1 MKKILL
7 TLLAFMATMA
17 VNAEQV
23 SKKQALQKAQQF
35 MPGKQFGEGRSF
47 ARSGNLS
54 ESEPFYVFN
63 ADGNQG
69 FVIVSGDDRTT
80 EILGYSKTGSL
91 DLNRLPENLKGW
103 LDGYA
108 RQIEALGTSLK
119 PAKKAKTRGADSW
132 AAIAPMIQTK
142 WNQYYPYNMMCPDK
156 NGYDWRDA
164 GFDTGHLMTNDQTF
178 YHCVTGCVATAMA
191 QIMYYHKHPQS
202 CPAIDQYEITSKG
215 WTINGLPETDFK
227 WADMKETYN
236 GNETDASADAV
247 AELMRYCGQA
257 VTMKYGIGGS
267 SAHVSAEVMA
277 GVFGYS
283 KKCREL
289 YRDPYTTSQWE
300 EMVYGELAAG
310 RPVLYSGNTGDGGGH
325 EFIVDGYDGNG
336 LFHMNWGWGGMS
348 DDYYFVL
355 SLAEPK
361 VQGAGGSNG
370 AYQFDQSA
378 LFGVEPGG
386 EEETLMPKMVSNI
399 SPMATA
405 EYTRASADADFT
417 NVVFNGI
424 VYITL
429 NTPYTTDKEVQFG
442 WALCQN
448 GQVKQA
454 VPSKKITLSAGQTY
468 TGSDLTTNTKATL
481 GAGLELGKYDVCQ
494 VYRFTEDDAW
504 SLCDYYWNPYP
515 FTQYRTAFLVAD
527 VTETTLTVR
536 QPVPSF
542 KVNTITTTE
551 YPSTDSP
558 LDVTLN
564 VTNDGETFEQVMCLW
579 AQKEGEEDWTPV
591 AKATRKID
599 PGKSEDVVMSY
610 KPTVAGNYTLKIT
623 NAVSEEALKTAA
635 VTVYASID
643 ATVGN
648 LKFVCHSK
656 TKKARLVGHTY
667 PSGATVDVN
676 IPSTIDGGQYTVNE
690 IADGAFKGF
699 GLLSAVTIPS
709 TVETIGDGA
718 FYNCYRL
725 SELTVPEGVKH
736 IGESAFQAC
745 YWLETLKLPSTLLNI
760 GDNAFYE
767 CPLKT
772 VVVAMTTPLE
782 IARNVFMTVEEVAGE
797 DVEVFTSADLFVP
810 IGQKAA
816 YSAAEVWKEF
826 PTMYQGE
833 LKDITLEDG
842 ITYSYVTGE
851 DFAIVKSGNPA
862 ILKDKDVVI
871 PSTILAEGKTYKV
884 KKIADNAFVQVFM
897 KSLTI
902 QPGVEEIGIRAFR
915 NSYKIQ
921 NLVLPNSVKSIGA
934 YAFHSV
940 FWLHTLELPASL
952 TSIGE
957 YAFGDNSDLTSVV
970 SHITSPFDIADNVFA
985 IEDGGNMLAPTAS
998 LTVPYG
1004 SKTKYEAA
1012 AGWKLFQPITEMEP
1026 QGTPGDA
1033 NGDGGV
1039 DASDIDVVVRYIME
1053 GDFEGFKFGNANLNG
1068 DDKVDTADLV
1078 LLINMVK

>member
-7 TLLAFMATMA
+7 TLLAFMATVA

-23 SKKQALQKAQQF
+23 TKKQALQKAQQF

-54 ESEPFYVFN
+54 EREPFYVFN
-63 ADGNQG
+63 ARGNQG

-108 RQIEALGTSLK
+108 RQIEALGTSTQ
-119 PAKKAKTRGADSW
+119 PVQRAKTRGAGSW
-132 AAIAPMIQTK
+132 EVVNPLIQTK
-142 WNQYYPYNMMCPDK
+142 WNQHEPYNLMCPDGNFVDYDK
-156 NGYDWRDA
+156 SGYDPENR
-164 GFDTGHLMTNDQTF
+164 
-178 YHCVTGCVATAMA
+178 CVTGCVATAMA
-191 QIMYYHKHPQS
+191 QVMYYWEWPS
-202 CPAIDQYEITSKG
+202 GCDAIDGYDVYKQKKVDHSFQ
-215 WTINGLPETDFK
+215 GLPATTFDWESM
-227 WADMKETYN
+227 ALTYPSN
-236 GNETDASADAV
+236 ATGVSANAV
-247 AELMRYCGQA
+247 AKLLRYCGQA
-257 VTMKYGIGGS
+257 VHMNYGTGGS

-300 EMVYGELAAG
+300 EMVYAELAAG
-310 RPVLYSGNTGDGGGH
+310 RPVLYSGDTDDGGGH

-378 LFGVEPGG
+378 LFGVEPGSG
-386 EEETLMPKMVSNI
+386 EETLMPKMESNI
-399 SPMATA
+399 SSMATA
-405 EYTRASADADFT
+405 EYTRASADVDFT

-448 GQVKQA
+448 GQVKLA

-468 TGSDLTTNTKATL
+468 TRNGPYTNTKATL

-494 VYRFTEDDAW
+494 VYRFTEDDVW
-504 SLCDYYWNPYP
+504 SLCDYYWNPSPYP
-515 FTQYRTAFLVAD
+515 HTAFLVAD

-564 VTNDGETFEQVMCLW
+564 VTNDGETFEQVMYLW
-579 AQKEGEEDWTPV
+579 VQKEGEDDWTPV

-623 NAVSEEALKTAA
+623 NAVSEDALKTTT
-635 VTVYASID
+635 VTVYATFEHPEGDLI
-643 ATVGN
+643 
-648 LKFVCHSK
+648 FVCHPG
-656 TKKARLVGHTY
+656 TKKAKLVGHTY
-667 PSGATVDVN
+667 GAGDAIKVE
-676 IPSTIDGGQYTVNE
+676 IPATIDGGQYTVTE
-690 IADGAFKGF
+690 IADGAFDSF
-699 GLLSAVTIPS
+699 YRLSAVTIPA

-718 FYNCYRL
+718 FWNDYLMN
-725 SELTVPEGVKH
+725 EIVIPAGVKR
-736 IGESAFQAC
+736 IGASAFRYC
-745 YWLETLKLPSTLLNI
+745 FGLRS
-760 GDNAFYE
+760 
-767 CPLKT
+767 
-772 VVVAMTTPLE
+772 
-782 IARNVFMTVEEVAGE
+782 
-797 DVEVFTSADLFVP
+797 
-810 IGQKAA
+810 
-816 YSAAEVWKEF
+816 
-826 PTMYQGE
+826 
-833 LKDITLEDG
+833 
-842 ITYSYVTGE
+842 
-851 DFAIVKSGNPA
+851 
-862 ILKDKDVVI
+862 
-871 PSTILAEGKTYKV
+871 
-884 KKIADNAFVQVFM
+884 
-897 KSLTI
+897 
-902 QPGVEEIGIRAFR
+902 
-915 NSYKIQ
+915 
-921 NLVLPNSVKSIGA
+921 
-934 YAFHSV
+934 
-940 FWLHTLELPASL
+940 LELPASL

-957 YAFGDNSDLTSVV
+957 NAFGTTNEYGTSNRLTSVV
-970 SHITSPFDIADNVFA
+970 SYISIPFDIADNVFG

-1033 NGDGGV
+1033 SGNGTVGPE
-1039 DASDIDVVVRYIME
+1039 DIDAVVNYIMT
-1053 GDFEGFKFGNANLNG
+1053 GNMTGFNFDNANLNG
-1068 DDKVDTADLV
+1068 DDKVDAADLV

>member
-23 SKKQALQKAQQF
+23 SKHQALQKAQQF

-54 ESEPFYVFN
+54 EHEPFYVFN
-63 ADGNQG
+63 AEGNQG
-69 FVIVSGDDRTT
+69 FVIVSGDDRTS

-108 RQIEALGTSLK
+108 RQIEALGTSAQ
-119 PAKKAKTRGADSW
+119 PVQRAKTRGADSW

-164 GFDTGHLMTNDQTF
+164 DFDTGHLMTNDQTF

-191 QIMYYHKHPQS
+191 QVMYYHKHPQS
-202 CPAIDQYEITSKG
+202 CPAIDQYKIESKG
-215 WTINGLPETDFK
+215 WTINGLPETTFK
-227 WADMKETYN
+227 WDKMKATYSGKETD
-236 GNETDASADAV
+236 ESASAV

-300 EMVYGELAAG
+300 EMVYAELAAG

-399 SPMATA
+399 SSMATA
-405 EYTRASADADFT
+405 EYTRASADVDFT
-417 NVVFNGI
+417 NVEFNGI

-429 NTPYTTDKEVQFG
+429 NTPYTTDKEVQLG

-454 VPSKKITLSAGQTY
+454 VPSREYTLSAGQTY
-468 TGSDLTTNTKATL
+468 TRNGPYTNTKATL
-481 GAGLELGKYDVCQ
+481 GAGLALGKYDVCQ

-504 SLCDYYWNPYP
+504 SLCDYYWNPSPYP
-515 FTQYRTAFLVAD
+515 HTAFLVAD
-527 VTETTLTVR
+527 VTETILTVR

-564 VTNDGETFEQVMCLW
+564 VTNDGETFEQEMYLW
-579 AQKEGEEDWTPV
+579 AQKEGEEDWSPV

-745 YWLETLKLPSTLLNI
+745 YWLETLKLP
-760 GDNAFYE
+760 
-767 CPLKT
+767 
-772 VVVAMTTPLE
+772 
-782 IARNVFMTVEEVAGE
+782 
-797 DVEVFTSADLFVP
+797 
-810 IGQKAA
+810 
-816 YSAAEVWKEF
+816 
-826 PTMYQGE
+826 
-833 LKDITLEDG
+833 
-842 ITYSYVTGE
+842 
-851 DFAIVKSGNPA
+851 
-862 ILKDKDVVI
+862 
-871 PSTILAEGKTYKV
+871 
-884 KKIADNAFVQVFM
+884 
-897 KSLTI
+897 
-902 QPGVEEIGIRAFR
+902 
-915 NSYKIQ
+915 
-921 NLVLPNSVKSIGA
+921 
-934 YAFHSV
+934 
-940 FWLHTLELPASL
+940 ASL

-1053 GDFEGFKFGNANLNG
+1053 GDFEGFNFGNANLNG

-1078 LLINMVK
+1078 LLINMVNNMVK